1 MQDYKDAM
9 KSADVLK
16 KNTVNMVRAAIKQY
30 EVDQRVT
37 LEDDAD
43 IVKIIKKQVKM
54 RADALEDFA
63 KAGRDDMVEGY
74 KKEIEILKSYLPEEM
89 GEEEIR
95 AKVREIAEKLG
106 VEANMKNMGMLMKS
120 VMAFLAALVRMP
132 ARGWLA
138 ERACTR
144 QSSERGFSLTSASSM
159 VRGWKSAI
167 PPPFGTEAMKLRRPQ
182 SGLRACR
189 TRDLSP
195 IFVVFK
201 MMSRVWWSIS
211 TA

>member
-54 RADALEDFA
+54 RADALADFT
-63 KAGRDDMVEGY
+63 KAGREDMVDAY
-74 KKEIEILKSYLPEEM
+74 KKEIEILKGYLPEEM

-95 AKVREIAEKLG
+95 AKVKEIADKLG
-106 VEANMKNMGMLMKS
+106 IEANMKNMGMLMKNA
-120 VMAFLAALVRMP
+120 MAELKDKADGSAVNKAVKEFL
-132 ARGWLA
+132 
-138 ERACTR
+138 
-144 QSSERGFSLTSASSM
+144 
-159 VRGWKSAI
+159 
-167 PPPFGTEAMKLRRPQ
+167 
-182 SGLRACR
+182 SG
-189 TRDLSP
+189 
-195 IFVVFK
+195 K
-201 MMSRVWWSIS
+201 
-211 TA
+211 

>member
-37 LEDDAD
+37 LDDDAD

-63 KAGRDDMVEGY
+63 KAGRDDMVDGY

-89 GEEEIR
+89 GEEEIK
-95 AKVREIAEKLG
+95 AKVKEIAEKLDI
-106 VEANMKNMGMLMKS
+106 EANMKNMGKLMKS
-120 VMAFLAALVRMP
+120 TMAELKDKADGSAVNKAVKEFL
-132 ARGWLA
+132 
-138 ERACTR
+138 
-144 QSSERGFSLTSASSM
+144 
-159 VRGWKSAI
+159 
-167 PPPFGTEAMKLRRPQ
+167 
-182 SGLRACR
+182 SG
-189 TRDLSP
+189 
-195 IFVVFK
+195 K
-201 MMSRVWWSIS
+201 
-211 TA
+211 

>member
-1 MQDYKDAM
+1 MGLKEQLMQDYKDAM

-89 GEEEIR
+89 GEEEIK
-95 AKVREIAEKLG
+95 AKVKEIAEKL
-106 VEANMKNMGMLMKS
+106 EIETNMKSMGKLMKS
-120 VMAFLAALVRMP
+120 VMAELKDKADGSAVNKAVKEFL
-132 ARGWLA
+132 
-138 ERACTR
+138 
-144 QSSERGFSLTSASSM
+144 
-159 VRGWKSAI
+159 
-167 PPPFGTEAMKLRRPQ
+167 
-182 SGLRACR
+182 SG
-189 TRDLSP
+189 
-195 IFVVFK
+195 K
-201 MMSRVWWSIS
+201 
-211 TA
+211 